1 MLPHSADQIPELQH
15 IDLWES
21 YVLNWG
27 RNEDELYI
35 EIEAV
40 LLPEHQAYEKP
51 TPDLWA
57 CYKKA
62 NLIFKG
68 VSSLEGYED
77 LDIEKAAI
85 DASGE
90 KDFGHIE
97 EFQFTRVGDYVF
109 NIEYAGYLKFKAIEV
124 KFELKNV

>member
-1 MLPHSADQIPELQH
+1 MLPHSAEQIPELKH

-21 YVLNWG
+21 YVLGWEHKG
-27 RNEDELYI
+27 DELFIY
-35 EIEAV
+35 IEAV

-51 TPDLWA
+51 TPELWA

-62 NLIFKG
+62 RLLFKG
-68 VSSLEGYED
+68 VSSLEGYEE
-77 LDIEKAAI
+77 LDIEKAAT

-97 EFQFTRVGDYVF
+97 EFQFTVLGDYSF
-109 NIEYAGYLKFKAIEV
+109 NIEYAGLLKFKAKEV
-124 KFELKNV
+124 KIELTNV